1 MTDRVSQISIDLY
14 NLNGDE
20 IENFKSQFIYD
31 KQKVLLISE
40 FGQVQI
46 NLMANTN
53 IKISFPEFNFIKSFN
68 VVFV

>member
-20 IENFKSQFIYD
+20 IENFKSRFIYD

-53 IKISFPEFNFIKSFN
+53 IKISFPEYNFVKSFN
-68 VVFV
+68 IVFV

>member
-40 FGQVQI
+40 FGQVQ
-46 NLMANTN
+46 N
-53 IKISFPEFNFIKSFN
+53 KFDG
-68 VVFV
+68 